1 MIKDALNIEQ
11 LHVQI
16 KDLHIL
22 KDFSLN
28 LDQGDILCLLG
39 PSGCGKTTALKA
51 IAGLIPSIN
60 GRIKLFEKVIQNKN
74 SRINVSP
81 EKREMGFIFQDYA
94 LFPHLTVY
102 ENVAFSLKGQSK
114 SDIEKK
120 VHGNLKLVQLNGLEN
135 RYPHQLSGGQQQ
147 RTAVARALS
156 SQPKLLLMDEP
167 FSNVDNQVKLQMMA
181 ELRKLLKANNITCIF
196 VTHSKQEA
204 FSFADKTAVLNNG
217 CIEQVDV
224 TKNILEYPT
233 NVFVAKF
240 MEAGNI
246 VASINLSENLFSD
259 VNSLSNG
266 QYLLKENGFKVTSE
280 KDSIGVEAQVL
291 DCLYIG
297 YRYRIKALL
306 SNSNIQLQIE
316 TPDSIKVGSR
326 ISLQY
331 IHQPVHIPD

>member
-1 MIKDALNIEQ
+1 MIKDALSIEQ
-11 LHVQI
+11 LNVQI
-16 KDLHIL
+16 KDLRIL

-51 IAGLIPSIN
+51 IAGLISATS
-60 GRIKLFEKVIQNKN
+60 GRIKLFENVIQDTNN
-74 SRINVSP
+74 NINTPP
-81 EKREMGFIFQDYA
+81 EKREIGFIFQDYA

-102 ENVAFSLKGQSK
+102 ENVAFSLKGHTK
-114 SDIEKK
+114 SDIDKK
-120 VHGNLKLVQLNGLEN
+120 VNENLKLVQLNGLEK

-167 FSNVDNQVKLQMMA
+167 FSNVDNQVKQQMMA
-181 ELRKLLKANNITCIF
+181 ELRDLLKENNITCIF

-217 CIEQVDV
+217 QIEQVDI
-224 TKNILEYPT
+224 TKNILENPS
-233 NVFVAKF
+233 NIFVAKF

-246 VASINLSENLFSD
+246 IDGS
-259 VNSLSNG
+259 SLPPPLLNDGKVLADG
-266 QYLLKENGFKVTSE
+266 QYLLKENGFRINTE
-280 KDSIGVEAQVL
+280 KDSSGVKVRIL

-306 SNSNIQLQIE
+306 VDTNITVKFE
-316 TPDSIKVGSR
+316 TPRSMQVTSEAY
-326 ISLQY
+326 LQY
-331 IHQPVHIPD
+331 LHQPVRISN

>member
-1 MIKDALNIEQ
+1 MIKDALSIEQ
-11 LHVQI
+11 LNVQI
-16 KDLHIL
+16 KDLRIL

-51 IAGLIPSIN
+51 IAGLIPATS
-60 GRIKLFEKVIQNKN
+60 GRIKLFENVIQDKNKN
-74 SRINVSP
+74 LNSLP
-81 EKREMGFIFQDYA
+81 ENRGMGFIFQDYA

-120 VHGNLKLVQLNGLEN
+120 VNTNLKLVQLNGLED

-181 ELRKLLKANNITCIF
+181 ELRELLKANNITCIF

-217 CIEQVDV
+217 SIEQVDI
-224 TKNILEYPT
+224 TKNILEQPS

-246 VASINLSENLFSD
+246 IDSSNLSGGL
-259 VNSLSNG
+259 LSEADKLTNG
-266 QYLLKENGFKVTSE
+266 LYLLKESGFEISIK
-280 KDSIGVEAQVL
+280 KDSRGVKVHVL
-291 DCLYIG
+291 NCLYIG
-297 YRYRIKALL
+297 YRYRIKAIL
-306 SNSNIQLQIE
+306 SDSNVTLKVETAEPIE
-316 TPDSIKVGSR
+316 VGSEAF
-326 ISLQY
+326 LKY
-331 IHQPVHIPD
+331 IHQPVRVSN